1 MALLLSVGP
10 VAAQRPADGRIL
22 VVPFEN
28 AAHEQR
34 KDWLSEA
41 SAVLLAD
48 ELRARGLRAIS
59 RDERV
64 RAFDGLHLPLTATL
78 SRATVIKVGRLVG
91 ASDVVMG
98 TFTLDGDRLKIEA
111 HTIRVDVGRL
121 EPAVSEQAALTDL
134 FASFR
139 RVASRIAPDS
149 RPPTYASAY
158 PPLNAFE
165 NYIKGLVAETP
176 AAQVKFLESAIKMF
190 PGYDRAELALWNVR
204 TGLADH
210 LSALAAAK
218 AVSSSSPLFRRARF
232 LAGVSL
238 VELKRFDEAFASFR
252 GLSDEVAP
260 ADKSVDISAAWNNLG
275 VIQIRRGATPET
287 GTPAFFLTKAA
298 DASPSNPDVLFNLG
312 YAYMLDRNTQ
322 AATYWL
328 RESVRRDPSDAD
340 AHFALAA
347 ALQSSGS
354 DVEAGRERELA
365 RRLSSRYEELER
377 RAAMEKMPVPKGLE
391 RLRTDPDIPS
401 GGGSD
406 MAVSSAAQQDQRE
419 LVKFHLDRGQRL
431 YEREADVD
439 ALSELRRA
447 VYLSPYE
454 AKAHLL
460 IGRIHLRAG
469 RPQEA
474 VNALKI
480 SIWSED
486 SVAARIALA
495 DAYLKLQNPA
505 GARAELERA
514 LALDPNSA
522 EAKRM
527 LGGIK

>member
-1 MALLLSVGP
+1 MIFARAA
-10 VAAQRPADGRIL
+10 AAQRPADGRIL

-28 AAHEQR
+28 TAHEQR
-34 KDWLSEA
+34 LHWLSEA

-48 ELRARGLRAIS
+48 ELRARGLRAIA
-59 RDERV
+59 RDDRV
-64 RAFDGLHLPLTATL
+64 RAFDDLHLPLSATL

-91 ASDVVMG
+91 ASEVVLG
-98 TFTLDGDRLKIEA
+98 TFTVDGDKLKIDA
-111 HTIRVDVGRL
+111 HRIRVDIGRL
-121 EPAVSEQAALTDL
+121 EPAVSDQAPLTDL

-149 RPPTYASAY
+149 PPPAYSSAY

-165 NYIKGLVAETP
+165 NYVKGLVVETP
-176 AAQVKFLESAIKMF
+176 AAQAAFLESAIKLF
-190 PGYDRAELALWNVR
+190 PGYDRAELALWSVR

-210 LSALAAAK
+210 VSALAAAK

-238 VELKRFDEAFASFR
+238 VQLKRFDDAFAAFKA
-252 GLSDEVAP
+252 LIDEGPP
-260 ADKSVDISAAWNNLG
+260 ADKSVDLSAAWNNLG
-275 VIQIRRGATPET
+275 VIQLRRGSTSET

-298 DASPSNPDVLFNLG
+298 DVASADPDVLFNLG

-328 RESVRRDPSDAD
+328 RETVRRDPGDAD

-347 ALQSSGS
+347 ALQNSGS
-354 DVEAGRERELA
+354 DVEAGRERDLA

-377 RAAMEKMPVPKGLE
+377 RAAAEKMPVPRGLE
-391 RLRTDPDIPS
+391 RLRTDPDMPAS
-401 GGGSD
+401 GGPETP
-406 MAVSSAAQQDQRE
+406 ASSSAQQDQRA
-419 LVKFHLDRGQRL
+419 LVKFHVERGQRL
-431 YEREADVD
+431 YEREADAD

-454 AKAHLL
+454 AQAHLL
-460 IGRIHLRAG
+460 IGRIHLRGG

-486 SVAARIALA
+486 TAAARIALA
-495 DAYLKLQNPA
+495 DAYLKLQNA
-505 GARAELERA
+505 AAARGELERA
-514 LALDPNSA
+514 LVLDPNSA